1 MERGGEGAG
10 TGGGGGEH
18 TERRDTPPPHVA
30 VASSPHSNET
40 HLLHFAFC
48 IFIFPDLVFGKIL
61 RNLPDFTWDDRE

>member
-10 TGGGGGEH
+10 TGVGGGRTHGTPGH
-18 TERRDTPPPHVA
+18 PPPHVA

>member
-10 TGGGGGEH
+10 TGVGGERTH
-18 TERRDTPPPHVA
+18 GTPGHPPPHVA
-30 VASSPHSNET
+30 VASSPPSNVT
-40 HLLHFAFC
+40 HLLQFAFC